1 MTHGKCGSFVSIQ
14 LITNVDVGYIQRSNN
29 KVKQQID
36 KKTLISLKICNFLI
50 IIIKNNTHILVTILT
65 VSNNSIIFE
74 KKYIQQTLA
83 I

>member
-1 MTHGKCGSFVSIQ
+1 MESVVHLSASSWS
-14 LITNVDVGYIQRSNN
+14 LNVDVGYIQRSNN

>member
-1 MTHGKCGSFVSIQ
+1 MESVVHLSASSWS
-14 LITNVDVGYIQRSNN
+14 LNVDVGYIQRSNN

-50 IIIKNNTHILVTILT
+50 IIKNNTHILVTILT

>member
-14 LITNVDVGYIQRSNN
+14 LITNVDVGYIQRSIN

>member
-1 MTHGKCGSFVSIQ
+1 MESVVHLLASSWS
-14 LITNVDVGYIQRSNN
+14 LNVDVGYIQRSNN